1 MDMSP
6 LAHGVVGAERE
17 TNQWWGTQQTE
28 SPNTREITRGP
39 ARSKVLEV
47 RPCLLSPSCRE

>member
-1 MDMSP
+1 MSP
-6 LAHGVVGAERE
+6 LAHGVVGADRE
-17 TNQWWGTQQTE
+17 ADQWWGTEQTE
-28 SPNTREITRGP
+28 SPNTREITGP